1 MGGMKVV
8 VTFVAVVLFACQAQ
22 RTEAPAPA
30 GPTAVATSE
39 TELQAVDAR
48 YGVYLARLEIR
59 TTITPDGRLRTVRTL
74 NKSYSPADKVVE
86 QTEVRAG
93 QLTDEQI
100 KELARLFAGWEALK
114 DVYPNAADGP
124 EVSIRYGDKIVT
136 GGTGLPRQVWDVH
149 RRVIELGTEMAVV
162 EK

>member
-1 MGGMKVV
+1 V
-8 VTFVAVVLFACQAQ
+8 
-22 RTEAPAPA
+22 PD
-30 GPTAVATSE
+30 SE
-39 TELQAVDAR
+39 LVLQAVDAR

-59 TTITPDGRLRTVRTL
+59 TTITPDGRVRSVRTL
-74 NKSYSPADKVVE
+74 NKSFTPADKVVE

-93 QLTDEQI
+93 QLSEEQM
-100 KELARLFAGWEALK
+100 KELARLFVGWEGLK

-124 EVSIRYGDKIVT
+124 EVSIRYGDKMVS

-149 RRVIELGTEMAVV
+149 RRVIELGTGRGVV